1 MPTDK
6 YTKVVLTVIAACLVW
21 ICATMT
27 GSPLNAQQGPPLASD
42 RPQPVV
48 IVGWGTVDSRGVVTL
63 TMNRD
68 RNNPTTD
75 PRVPVNIMDSMVPL
89 DVRLEY
95 TDVRPLPVG
104 LTRVKPGAEWEPI
117 RSAVE
122 EEPVR
127 PRPGGRQR

>member
-1 MPTDK
+1 MPTDE

-21 ICATMT
+21 LCANTI
-27 GSPLNAQQGPPLASD
+27 GQPVNAQQSPRLASD
-42 RPQPVV
+42 VAQPVV
-48 IVGWGTVDSRGVVTL
+48 IVGWGTMDSRGAITL

-68 RNNPTTD
+68 RNNVTTD
-75 PRVPVNIMDSMVPL
+75 PRIPVNILDTVPL

-95 TDVRPLPVG
+95 SDARPLPIG
-104 LTRVKPGAEWEPI
+104 ISRIKQTGEDWEPI

-127 PRPGGRQR
+127 PKPGRRQ